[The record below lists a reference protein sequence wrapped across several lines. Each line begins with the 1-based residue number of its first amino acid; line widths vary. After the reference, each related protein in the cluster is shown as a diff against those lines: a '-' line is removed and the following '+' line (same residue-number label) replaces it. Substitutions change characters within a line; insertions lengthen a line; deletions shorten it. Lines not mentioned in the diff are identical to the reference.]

1 LPKSTPLED
10 APGWRVRE
18 HPRHHSWR
26 AGYVIVPVALIVG
39 LLQLLVSSDGNRGEW
54 PERRPA
60 DATAPAA
67 TATPAAPAE
76 RRRAQSLES
85 TGRSSRPL
93 ASGPGPA
100 DEAAGVGPTQAR
112 VFIHHAAGAGNALP
126 AIQLAAYLQTRGFA
140 VTDIRA
146 VDVEIRAPSVRFFF
160 GPDRPEGRRLVD
172 AIGAFYA
179 KAPGQAPYEVADFS
193 GFLPKPRRGTIE
205 VWLSPPDAGE
215 SHST

>member
-1 LPKSTPLED
+1 
-10 APGWRVRE
+10 VRE

-39 LLQLLVSSDGNRGEW
+39 LLQLLVSSDGNRGGGPDTTAPTATGASSAPQEQQG
-54 PERRPA
+54 PRLSESPGRTGAVGQLPPP
-60 DATAPAA
+60 ATAA
-67 TATPAAPAE
+67 
-76 RRRAQSLES
+76 
-85 TGRSSRPL
+85 
-93 ASGPGPA
+93 
-100 DEAAGVGPTQAR
+100 PTQAQ
-112 VFIHHAAGAGNALP
+112 VLIHHAAGAGNALP

-179 KAPGQAPYEVADFS
+179 KAPGRAPYEVADFS

-205 VWLSPPDAGE
+205 VWLPPPVADA